1 MSYFHAFMRRR
12 LASALLAAFALLVTA
27 GCSGGGDRATGAAPA
42 DLDAGAAGGAARG
55 APGPDAALVR
65 QGAADYEPAAGED
78 QSGQSTNLTDVT
90 SQAQI
95 KTAAISLEADNV
107 DEVLQ
112 QISDVVVVAQGEIE
126 SEDTSTNRQG
136 EAVHSRLVLRV
147 PVEDFE
153 ETVTKI
159 TDFGVR
165 YTLETSVEDVTAE
178 VADINSRVRSAEDSI
193 AQLRRLFTAATKLG
207 DIIALENELSQRQA
221 DLEALQA
228 QQRALAD
235 LTTMSTITVT
245 VRQTSDPPPPAEEDR
260 AGGFIAGLKSGWDA
274 MVGFLRALSHGL
286 GLALPLGT
294 LLALIAVGGYLL
306 LRRFTPRLRPH
317 ANE

>member
-1 MSYFHAFMRRR
+1 MAYFHTFLRRR
-12 LASALLAAFALLVTA
+12 VAAALLAAFALLVIA
-27 GCSGGGDRATGAAPA
+27 GCSGTGDESAGSNLDADVPAAGGVAARGQQPGPDELEGAAQFATGA
-42 DLDAGAAGGAARG
+42 
-55 APGPDAALVR
+55 
-65 QGAADYEPAAGED
+65 GED
-78 QSGQSTNLTDVT
+78 KRRQSTDLTDVT
-90 SQAQI
+90 PQAQI
-95 KTAAISLEADNV
+95 KTAAIRLEADNV

-112 QISDVVVVAQGEIE
+112 QVSDVVVVAQGEIE

-136 EAVHSRLVLRV
+136 QAVHSRLVLRV
-147 PVEDFE
+147 PVDEFDA
-153 ETVTKI
+153 TVTKI
-159 TDFGVR
+159 ADLGVR

-193 AQLRRLFTAATKLG
+193 AQLRRLFSAATKLG

-245 VRQTSDPPPPAEEDR
+245 VRQTSDPPPPADEDR

-274 MVGFLRALSHGL
+274 LVEFVRALSHGL

-294 LLALIAVGGYLL
+294 LLTLVAVGGYLL
-306 LRRFTPRLRPH
+306 LRRFTPRLRPR

>member
-1 MSYFHAFMRRR
+1 MSYFHTFLRRR
-12 LASALLAAFALLVTA
+12 LASALLAAFALLVIA
-27 GCSGGGDRATGAAPA
+27 GCSGSGDRVAGAAA
-42 DLDAGAAGGAARG
+42 DVDAAAGGAARG
-55 APGPDAALVR
+55 APAQAARVPE
-65 QGAADYEPAAGED
+65 GAADYASGAD
-78 QSGQSTNLTDVT
+78 QGRRGRSTNLTEVT

-107 DEVLQ
+107 DGVLQ

-136 EAVHSRLVLRV
+136 EAVESRLVLRV

-159 TDFGVR
+159 ADFGVR
-165 YTLETSVEDVTAE
+165 YTLETSVQDVTAE
-178 VADINSRVRSAEDSI
+178 VADINSRVSSAEDSI
-193 AQLRRLFTAATKLG
+193 AQLRRLFSEAKKLG

-235 LTTMSTITVT
+235 LTTLSTIAVT
-245 VRQTSDPPPPAEEDR
+245 VRQTSTPPPPADDSNR

-274 MVGFLRALSHGL
+274 LVTFVLALSHGL

-294 LLALIAVGGYLL
+294 VLLLVALGVYLL
-306 LRRFTPRLRPH
+306 VRRFTPWPRPR
-317 ANE
+317 ASE

>member
-1 MSYFHAFMRRR
+1 MSFFHVFMRRR
-12 LASALLAAFALLVTA
+12 LGSAMLAAFALLVIA
-27 GCSGGGDRATGAAPA
+27 GCSGGSADELSTDADGGAAAGVVPEPRHAADKMTGPA
-42 DLDAGAAGGAARG
+42 DYAGGAEQDR
-55 APGPDAALVR
+55 R
-65 QGAADYEPAAGED
+65 
-78 QSGQSTNLTDVT
+78 GQSTDLTDVT
-90 SQAQI
+90 PRAQI

-107 DEVLQ
+107 GELLQ
-112 QISDVVVVAQGEIE
+112 RISDVAVVAQGEIA
-126 SEDTSTNRQG
+126 SEDTWTNRRG
-136 EAVHSRLVLRV
+136 EAVRSRLVLRV
-147 PVEDFE
+147 PVDEFE
-153 ETVTKI
+153 TTVTKI
-159 TDFGVR
+159 AGLGVLKSLSR
-165 YTLETSVEDVTAE
+165 SVEDVTAK

-193 AQLRRLFTAATKLG
+193 AQLRRLFTEAEKLG

-245 VRQTSDPPPPAEEDR
+245 VSKTPEPAPPGDDGDR

-274 MVGFLRALSHGL
+274 MVTFVRALSHGL

-294 LLALIAVGGYLL
+294 LLALVGLGGYLL
-306 LRRFTPRLRPH
+306 LRRFTPRLRPR

>member
-1 MSYFHAFMRRR
+1 MAYFHTFLRRR
-12 LASALLAAFALLVTA
+12 VAAALLAAFALLVMA
-27 GCSGGGDRATGAAPA
+27 GCSGTGGAAETA
-42 DLDAGAAGGAARG
+42 DLDAGAAGGAAARVPQ
-55 APGPDAALVR
+55 AGPDALE
-65 QGAADYEPAAGED
+65 GAAEYAAD
-78 QSGQSTNLTDVT
+78 QGRRGQSTDLTDVT
-90 SQAQI
+90 PQAQI
-95 KTAAISLEADNV
+95 KTAAISLYADNV
-107 DEVLQ
+107 DEVLPQ
-112 QISDVVVVAQGEIE
+112 VSDVVVVAQGEIE

-136 EAVHSRLVLRV
+136 KAVHSRLVLRV
-147 PVEDFE
+147 PVEEFE
-153 ETVTKI
+153 ATVTKL
-159 TDFGVR
+159 TDLGVR

-193 AQLRRLFTAATKLG
+193 AQLRRLFSAATKLG

-274 MVGFLRALSHGL
+274 LVEFVRALSHGL

-294 LLALIAVGGYLL
+294 LLTLVGVGGYLL
-306 LRRFTPRLRPH
+306 VRRFTPRLRPR